1 MKLFISADIEGCVG
15 TTLASET
22 HKETP
27 EYRQFAKRM
36 TDEVRI
42 VCQAALEAGADE
54 IVVKDGH
61 GDATNID
68 FTAMPEGV
76 TLIRGKSGHPYNMMF
91 GLDETFDG
99 VLYVGYHAPAGNGG
113 NPISHTSTGNSNQIL
128 LNGKVMSEFM
138 LNTYTAAMM
147 GVPAVFISGDEGIC
161 GLARETVPGITTA
174 AVKKGV
180 GACTINMS
188 VAAAD
193 RLLKE
198 KVKEALSGDLK
209 ACRIAMPEQF
219 EYVVNYKDLKKAY
232 QMSFFP
238 GAERVDERTNRV
250 VSRDYK
256 DIVTAHSFMVY

>member
-99 VLYVGYHAPAGNGG
+99 RALRRLSRAGWKRRQSHQPYLYRKQQPD
-113 NPISHTSTGNSNQIL
+113 SF
-128 LNGKVMSEFM
+128 KRK
-138 LNTYTAAMM
+138 
-147 GVPAVFISGDEGIC
+147 GDERVYAQYLHSGHD
-161 GLARETVPGITTA
+161 GRAG
-174 AVKKGV
+174 
-180 GACTINMS
+180 
-188 VAAAD
+188 
-193 RLLKE
+193 RLYF
-198 KVKEALSGDLK
+198 
-209 ACRIAMPEQF
+209 R
-219 EYVVNYKDLKKAY
+219 
-232 QMSFFP
+232 
-238 GAERVDERTNRV
+238 R
-250 VSRDYK
+250 
-256 DIVTAHSFMVY
+256 

>member
-36 TDEVRI
+36 TEEVRI
-42 VCQAALEAGADE
+42 VCQAALEAGAGE

-113 NPISHTSTGNSNQIL
+113 NQPYLYRKQQPDSF
-128 LNGKVMSEFM
+128 KRK
-138 LNTYTAAMM
+138 
-147 GVPAVFISGDEGIC
+147 GDERVYAQYLHSGHD
-161 GLARETVPGITTA
+161 GRAG
-174 AVKKGV
+174 
-180 GACTINMS
+180 
-188 VAAAD
+188 
-193 RLLKE
+193 RLYF
-198 KVKEALSGDLK
+198 
-209 ACRIAMPEQF
+209 R
-219 EYVVNYKDLKKAY
+219 
-232 QMSFFP
+232 
-238 GAERVDERTNRV
+238 R
-250 VSRDYK
+250 
-256 DIVTAHSFMVY
+256 